1 MCSTNAQDEALDEVE
16 QEPAARKL
24 PGLKHFC
31 FHRQELLGTAARREQ
46 PPGPGGTEPCSCV
59 WRTRLLP
66 PRAALPRSTTA
77 VLLPQR
83 PEVQRS
89 LWEWIYLLRASPST
103 PGKRG
108 HLVRGREIVYGK
120 MGAEVSS
127 WGWGE
132 TWLGEQLRAESSQQ
146 WLGQGHCPTAHACPG
161 PTADPTSPRTG
172 AGAGGMWLQQH
183 LGATKPV
190 ATPAPANPY
199 PSHCALLQ
207 ASSSKGQRLP
217 SCTHTSLGSTGSR
230 QLRPRSSLQE
240 LLGTPWGCSPAFCS
254 KKACAGASSG
264 CSCHPPPPVES

>member
-1 MCSTNAQDEALDEVE
+1 MDLSAQGISFHPREKRTPGEGKGDCVWEDGGRGEFFGVGGDLAGR
-16 QEPAARKL
+16 AAEGRKL
-24 PGLKHFC
+24 P
-31 FHRQELLGTAARREQ
+31 
-46 PPGPGGTEPCSCV
+46 
-59 WRTRLLP
+59 
-66 PRAALPRSTTA
+66 A
-77 VLLPQR
+77 VDL
-83 PEVQRS
+83 
-89 LWEWIYLLRASPST
+89 T
-103 PGKRG
+103 G
-108 HLVRGREIVYGK
+108 
-120 MGAEVSS
+120 
-127 WGWGE
+127 
-132 TWLGEQLRAESSQQ
+132 
-146 WLGQGHCPTAHACPG
+146 TAHACPG

-230 QLRPRSSLQE
+230 QLWPCFSLQE